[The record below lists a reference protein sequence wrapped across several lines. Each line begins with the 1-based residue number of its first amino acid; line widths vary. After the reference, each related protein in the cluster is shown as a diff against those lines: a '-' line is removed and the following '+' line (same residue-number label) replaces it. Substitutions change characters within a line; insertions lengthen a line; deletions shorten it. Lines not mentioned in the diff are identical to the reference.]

1 MLTMLKR
8 YSSGEE
14 SRRGR
19 QNVTS
24 SLGVMI
30 SDPHLPNSYSAS
42 LASLIQ
48 MNKRTLQ
55 ICA

>member
-1 MLTMLKR
+1 MLKR
-8 YSSGEE
+8 YSIGEE

-24 SLGVMI
+24 SLCVII
-30 SDPHLPNSYSAS
+30 SDNYLPYSYSAS
-42 LASLIQ
+42 LASPIQ
-48 MNKRTLQ
+48 MNKRTVQ